1 MYSCCFHA
9 PEFRRLANGRV
20 LVARLA
26 GLCLLMFAVMGA
38 SAQSDSETVAAAPI
52 LRVAYLEFPPI
63 TYQDSNGQPAG
74 SFIELTRKVAVEA
87 GYQPEFIYLPVSRVY
102 LYLINGLIDVWPGVT
117 EVPVLQG
124 NVLESWISPA
134 PVHLSAWYL
143 ESSPPLIHL
152 EELRGKRVIVIGGYT
167 YAGLLDW
174 LAAHPD
180 IRITEAPNHRSA
192 VDMLKRRRGDY
203 LLDYRQPVRQV
214 LVPGSDDMLRE
225 SEVRTR
231 DLAWIFSLAHPRA
244 ALMRDEFDDAYL
256 RLVERGEVPPV
267 RDLTGAYVI
276 PGYPGELQ

>member
-1 MYSCCFHA
+1 MSWRPLAA
-9 PEFRRLANGRV
+9 P
-20 LVARLA
+20 LVC
-26 GLCLLMFAVMGA
+26 LCLLMFAGLRA
-38 SAQSDSETVAAAPI
+38 SAQPDPDPVAEAPI

-63 TYQDSNGQPAG
+63 TYQASDGQPAG
-74 SFIELTRKVAVEA
+74 SFIELTRKVAIEA

-117 EVPVLQG
+117 DVPVLAG
-124 NVLESWISPA
+124 NVLESWVSPA

-143 ESSPPLIHL
+143 EGVPPLTHFEQL
-152 EELRGKRVIVIGGYT
+152 LGKRVIVIGGYT
-167 YAGLLDW
+167 YAGLLGW
-174 LAAHPD
+174 LEANPD

-203 LLDYRQPVRQV
+203 LLDYRQPVREV
-214 LVPGSDDMLRE
+214 LVSGADDGLRE

-256 RLVERGEVPPV
+256 RLVEKGEVPPV
-267 RDLTGAYVI
+267 RDLTGTYVI
-276 PGYPGELQ
+276 PGYPQELH